1 MVVPNRPG
9 RLHGPSREK
18 ILASKL
24 WKRAFYVASFVAV
37 ISAILARP
45 ALAVIRMG
53 SVQLSGLAQSPKVL
67 ESVALVLFGIGFLAL
82 ASVVRR
88 FQASTE

>member
-1 MVVPNRPG
+1 MIIANRPG
-9 RLHGPSREK
+9 RWHDPSREK

-24 WKRAFYVASFVAV
+24 RIRVLFVASFLAA

-53 SVQLSGLAQSPKVL
+53 SVQLSELTESPKAL
-67 ESVALVLFGIGFLAL
+67 ESAALVLFGIGFLAL
-82 ASVVRR
+82 AFVVRR